1 MSQIEKENRMN
12 SEELKKVIEKHHK
25 WLNGEKDGEVANLR
39 LENLRNPDLSRA
51 DLSRADLSVA
61 NLSQADLSGAYLG
74 GADLS
79 GANIDYSCLPLWC

>member
-61 NLSQADLSGAYLG
+61 NLSQADLSGA
-74 GADLS
+74 DLS